1 MRSRFSPTK
10 RLLRLLPLTALLLSA
25 CNLNQINTQGSGS
38 DNNPQW
44 QERQQALKKISQYET
59 RGAFAYIEQSHKV
72 YARFYWQDRT
82 EENYR
87 LLLTNPLGTTELDL
101 NVMPGVIEVTDN
113 KGKKYYSDN
122 PVEMIYQLTGMV
134 IPLKNLRA
142 WLIGLPGDATIF
154 ELDAHHLLK
163 SVTWQAPEGDWIV
176 SYQAYDSTTTP
187 NLPQRLELRQGDRL
201 IKLKMDNWDIQQ

>member
-10 RLLRLLPLTALLLSA
+10 LLRLLPLTVLLLSA

-38 DNNPQW
+38 NNDAQW

-72 YARFYWQDRT
+72 YARFYWQDRD
-82 EENYR
+82 EDRYR

-101 NVMPGVIEVTDN
+101 NVMPSVIEVTDN
-113 KGKKYYSDN
+113 KGKKYYSDD

-163 SVTWQAPEGDWIV
+163 SVTWPAPEGDWIIT
-176 SYQAYDSTTTP
+176 YQAYDSNITP